1 MSKVHV
7 LAALMISGMAV
18 ACGSGS
24 QSSQTKSMNDYEG
37 DFVTTDYARRGE
49 GYDWSVVSIR
59 ATSDTS
65 ADVRVRSR
73 ADRKKSTC
81 AFQSPARLSST
92 GDTLVVTYGDQQI
105 YLTAEADTL
114 SISAQDE
121 TLLHYFCSG
130 GATLAGDYV
139 KLHEPLDETQLKPNF
154 DGMRLT
160 YPGSDIAYT
169 IAMQDKTLRIIP
181 EGLTVVQDTLVHDL
195 TGYTVA
201 NIEIGDLNTDS
212 YPELLVYLV
221 SDGSGSYGSLIGY
234 SPNNGKSLSQVYLP
248 ELADTPEYAKDY
260 IGHDEMA
267 IVENTF
273 CRRFP
278 IGDPNA
284 PLAERS
290 GKMRQIQYRMVDGE
304 AGRTLKIDQ
313 VLEF

>member
-1 MSKVHV
+1 
-7 LAALMISGMAV
+7 MAG
-18 ACGSGS
+18 AGGSGS

-37 DFVTTDYARRGE
+37 DCVTTDYARRGE

-73 ADRKKSTC
+73 ADRKKPTC
-81 AFQSPARLSST
+81 TFQSPARLSST

-160 YPGSDIAYT
+160 PDYEDFY
-169 IAMQDKTLRIIP
+169 RIILDRLVDR
-181 EGLTVVQDTLVHDL
+181 GLISSEEAVGV
-195 TGYTVA
+195 
-201 NIEIGDLNTDS
+201 
-212 YPELLVYLV
+212 
-221 SDGSGSYGSLIGY
+221 
-234 SPNNGKSLSQVYLP
+234 
-248 ELADTPEYAKDY
+248 TPESVEITGPAKEY
-260 IGHDEMA
+260 LTA
-267 IVENTF
+267 TQS
-273 CRRFP
+273 RSPRS
-278 IGDPNA
+278 A
-284 PLAERS
+284 QPL
-290 GKMRQIQYRMVDGE
+290 
-304 AGRTLKIDQ
+304 DQ
-313 VLEF
+313 K